1 MKFSAGID
9 LGGTFTKLALLDVDG
24 NILDRERTLSRTG
37 SEARGLLK
45 HARETLEEMCARS
58 GLSYPPT
65 EGCGIGM
72 PGAVDYETGI
82 VRLSKAFGWKE
93 LPLRAL
99 AEEVLGCAVAVD
111 TDVNAGLLADL
122 HFGAAKTAS
131 EMLYV
136 SWGTGVGAGLTVG
149 RKVYHSRNG
158 AMGNPGH
165 TVAVPESQRRC
176 FCGLRGCL
184 EVEIGARSLVEKVKE
199 KMAQGRSSLLAAE
212 REFSAAQIAQAA
224 LAGDGLALETLRDA
238 VTLLARALAPLLAML
253 NPDTVIFA
261 GGVSN
266 CLPIVRDV
274 FDEELRRS
282 APGFAFTGLTI
293 CASAFGESAG
303 VVGAAKLATVGQ
315 RE

>member
-1 MKFSAGID
+1 MRFSAGID
-9 LGGTFTKLALLDVDG
+9 LGGTYTKLALVDLDG
-24 NILDRERTLSRTG
+24 KILDRERTLSLTRSLPRELLTNL
-37 SEARGLLK
+37 RGV
-45 HARETLEEMCARS
+45 LEEMCART
-58 GLSYPPT
+58 GLAYPPP

-72 PGAVDYETGI
+72 PGPVDYETGT
-82 VRLSKAFGWKE
+82 VKLSKAFGWKE
-93 LPLRAL
+93 LPLRAI
-99 AEEVLGCAVAVD
+99 AEEILGCRATVD

-122 HFGAAKTAS
+122 YFGHAVTAS

-136 SWGTGVGAGLTVG
+136 SWGTGIGAGLTVG
-149 RKVYHSRNG
+149 RKIYHSRNG

-165 TVAVPESQRRC
+165 TLAVPESQRRC

-184 EVEIGARSLVEKVKE
+184 EVEIGARALVEK
-199 KMAQGRSSLLAAE
+199 AQEQMSRGRSSSLAAE
-212 REFSAAQIAQAA
+212 SVLTAEKISIAAR
-224 LAGDGLALETLRDA
+224 AGDALALEILREA

-274 FDEELRRS
+274 FDEELKRN

-303 VVGAAKLATVGQ
+303 VLGAAKLARLRSTD
-315 RE
+315 

>member
-1 MKFSAGID
+1 
-9 LGGTFTKLALLDVDG
+9 
-24 NILDRERTLSRTG
+24 
-37 SEARGLLK
+37 
-45 HARETLEEMCARS
+45 
-58 GLSYPPT
+58 
-65 EGCGIGM
+65 M
-72 PGAVDYETGI
+72 PGAVDFETGT
-82 VRLSKAFGWKE
+82 VKLSKAFGWKE
-93 LPLRAL
+93 LPLKAI

-136 SWGTGVGAGLTVG
+136 SWGTGIGAGLTVG
-149 RKVYHSRNG
+149 RKIYHSRNG

-165 TVAVPESQRRC
+165 TVAVPGSQRRC

-184 EVEIGARSLVEKVKE
+184 EVEIGARALVEK
-199 KMAQGRSSLLAAE
+199 AQEQMNRGRSSSLARESVLSAE
-212 REFSAAQIAQAA
+212 KISDAAR
-224 LAGDGLALETLRDA
+224 AGDAVALEVLSEA

-266 CLPIVRDV
+266 CLPVVRDV
-274 FDEELRRS
+274 FDEELKRS

-293 CASAFGESAG
+293 CASAFGEAAG
-303 VVGAAKLATVGQ
+303 VLGAAKLATVG
-315 RE
+315 RDA